1 MLRRVAKLGEDGVA
15 RDGGHRPGVVQESR
29 QALVA
34 AAEGGVGPLRPIAL
48 ERPEER
54 PRSLLLA
61 LAATAAVS
69 AVAVVTGTASAALRR
84 GGCVVHLL
92 PRRREDHCC
101 SNEWCYRSCNIRQM
115 MIHPMTNSYCTNH
128 AWGRG
133 GGVLSI
139 VCNSVSQ
146 IER

>member
-48 ERPEER
+48 ERSEER

-61 LAATAAVS
+61 LAAT

-139 VCNSVSQ
+139 VQLCESSQ